1 MNSNSIFS
9 ESATFRTILGDY
21 SIESSSKN
29 VPING
34 ITEDESTVVG
44 EQIGSKKQKFLD
56 KLSESYEKF
65 NEFTDGRIIDVDTI
79 KSEVINLPNVF
90 QDTLSGQLESR
101 KDSSISSL
109 TLRNV
114 YENSDFDFFR
124 NLDNFSVNTIANQ
137 TQSLL

>member
-1 MNSNSIFS
+1 MNSNSILNIKDFQN
-9 ESATFRTILGDY
+9 LL
-21 SIESSSKN
+21 
-29 VPING
+29 NG